1 MKNYQEIEYD
11 DIEALEKIISEKK
24 YLRTITC
31 ESCEDCEFDIEDE
44 ICTKK
49 ILKNL
54 VDLIKDR
61 YNEYERSLE
70 KITIHKKE
78 KEALEKL
85 YSSPTKTARELKM
98 KIKTKN
104 EYLVCPYCGIGEI
117 STIEHI
123 LPKGLFPE
131 FSIYSANL
139 IPCCYDCNSL
149 KGDNIKD
156 NTNNE
161 YVTYNF
167 YQDEVPNEELL
178 KIEIILKDGIP
189 IAKYSV
195 DDRASNL
202 FKNHVKSLDLLE
214 RYKKKAN
221 LEFAELKKMIEMRKE
236 GIVIKDIK
244 EEYKKKYKELLDT
257 YGYNYFRGLLKLAIA
272 ESDDY
277 LKHLFG
283 VYKNVERIEYLFR
296 KVPEEEMEKI
306 TIKVVGSKA
315 GYADRSFDN
324 TKEEIEEIKKGTR
337 LSFEGINEEVDYEK
351 VMWKIKN
358 EGREAIEK
366 DVVMGNI
373 IPAIEGNKLKD
384 KMTYEGLC
392 KVECYFIKENICIAR
407 GRIEIEV
414 IA

>member
-1 MKNYQEIEYD
+1 MKNYEEIVYN
-11 DIEALEKIISEKK
+11 DIEALDKIISEKK
-24 YLRTITC
+24 YIKTDD
-31 ESCEDCEFDIEDE
+31 CEDCEDCELEIEDK

-49 ILKNL
+49 ILKNITT
-54 VDLIKDR
+54 LIKDR
-61 YNEYERSLE
+61 YNVYERSLE

-85 YSSPTKTARELKM
+85 YSSPTKTAGELKM

-104 EYLVCPYCGIGEI
+104 EYLACPYCGIGEI
-117 STIEHI
+117 ETIEHI
-123 LPKGLFPE
+123 LPKGFFPE

-139 IPCCYDCNSL
+139 IPCCFKCNLL

-202 FKNHVKSLDLLE
+202 FKNHVKNLDLLE

-221 LEFAELKKMIEMRKE
+221 LEFAELKKMIEKRKKR
-236 GIVIKDIK
+236 IVIEDIK
-244 EEYKKKYKELLDT
+244 EEYKKKYEELLDIH
-257 YGYNYFRGLLKLAIA
+257 GYNYFRGLLKLAIA
-272 ESDDY
+272 ESDEY
-277 LKHLFG
+277 LEHLFG
-283 VYKNVERIEYLFR
+283 AYKDVERIEYLFK
-296 KVPEEEMEKI
+296 KVPEEEMERI
-306 TIKVVGSKA
+306 TIKVVGSKV
-315 GYADRSFDN
+315 GYADCSFDN
-324 TKEEIEEIKKGTR
+324 NKEEIEEIKKGTN

-358 EGREAIEK
+358 EGREAIDK
-366 DVVMGNI
+366 NVVMGNI

-392 KVECYFIKENICIAR
+392 KIECYFIKENICIAR